1 MRKVTTTHAFLK
13 DLKLSKKRGKCL
25 LKLKVVIDTL
35 ARRSYLA
42 HKYHPHRLNGRAHDF
57 FECHV
62 ENDWLLVYKLTTD
75 ELELVRLGSHSDLF
89 R

>member
-25 LKLKVVIDTL
+25 LKLKVVIETL

-42 HKYHPHRLNGRAHDF
+42 HKYHPHRLTGGAHDF

>member
-1 MRKVTTTHAFLK
+1 MRNVITTHAFLK

-42 HKYHPHRLNGRAHDF
+42 HKYHSHRLNGRAHIF
-57 FECHV
+57 F
-62 ENDWLLVYKLTTD
+62 
-75 ELELVRLGSHSDLF
+75 
-89 R
+89 